1 MYEYTASKG
10 DSVAMHYHPTHVVY
24 LIKAGK
30 TVHASRRQYPKPG
43 ELKDGMAVINPPVT
57 HAQVHLEDVRAI
69 IVELKR

>member
-1 MYEYTASKG
+1 MNTSQQY
-10 DSVAMHYHPTHVVY
+10 SVAMHYHLTHVVY

-30 TVHASRRQYPKPG
+30 TQFMLQDGSTPKPG
-43 ELKDGMAVINPPVT
+43 ESKDGTALINPPVT